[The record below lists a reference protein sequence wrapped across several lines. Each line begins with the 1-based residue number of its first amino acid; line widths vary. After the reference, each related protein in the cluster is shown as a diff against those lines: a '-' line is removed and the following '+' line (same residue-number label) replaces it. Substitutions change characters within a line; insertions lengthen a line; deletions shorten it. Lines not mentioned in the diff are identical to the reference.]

1 MYAMKPSDT
10 LRPSLSRSRIILGWF
25 LLASLTMTGHVPT
38 ARSQSVSTYHYDNLR
53 TGWNSNETTLTPQN
67 VASTNFHL
75 LTTVPLDEQVDA
87 QPLLVTGV
95 SIAGGTH
102 DVLYVATENNTLY
115 ALDAATGSILLT
127 RDKTTLGSPD
137 SERACCWPPMATFT
151 PHLQASVT

>member
-1 MYAMKPSDT
+1 MDASDT
-10 LRPSLSRSRIILGWF
+10 LRPSLSRSRAILGWL
-25 LLASLTMTGHVPT
+25 LLASLTMAGYVPT

-75 LTTVPLDEQVDA
+75 TTTATVSLDEQVDA
-87 QPLLVTGV
+87 QPLLVTGL

-102 DVLYVATENNTLY
+102 DVLYVATENDTVY

-127 RDKTTLGSPD
+127 QNLGRRYRNRLSPGNAIIT
-137 SERACCWPPMATFT
+137 RG
-151 PHLQASVT
+151 ASASTRRR